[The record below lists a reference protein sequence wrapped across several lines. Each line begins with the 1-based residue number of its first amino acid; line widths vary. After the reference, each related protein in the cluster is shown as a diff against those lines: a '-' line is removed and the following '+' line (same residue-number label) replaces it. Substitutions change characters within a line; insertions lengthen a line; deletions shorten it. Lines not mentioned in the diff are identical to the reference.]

1 MKHWATLRT
10 FQLACLVVCLVAC
23 IGAGIA
29 NAQGSTPVR
38 TLGQSLDDLDVLI
51 EAIDK
56 HWSTERF
63 RTRVER
69 ASPFLIPLGAM
80 QKRDGVWRPEEFW
93 PIDGEVGRVTW
104 SVRGESIT
112 TLFETFRL
120 SLMAEH
126 TLRWECQGRSCG
138 NAAEWA
144 SRVFKERLL
153 YGRDEFMRYGAF
165 ENAQGDWVI
174 LYSAARTADRQYL
187 HVDIVRAR

>member
-1 MKHWATLRT
+1 MKQAAALRALLLT
-10 FQLACLVVCLVAC
+10 SLMACMAVW
-23 IGAGIA
+23 IA
-29 NAQGSTPVR
+29 NAQGSTSVR
-38 TLGQSLDDLDVLI
+38 VLGQSLDDLNVLLNTV
-51 EAIDK
+51 DN
-56 HWSTERF
+56 HWSTQRF

-69 ASPFLIPLGAM
+69 VSPFLIPLGAM

-93 PIDGEVGRVTW
+93 PIDGEIERVTW

-112 TLFETFRL
+112 NLFETFRL
-120 SLMAEH
+120 RLMAAH

-144 SRVFKERLL
+144 SRVFDERLL
-153 YGRDEFMRYGAF
+153 YGRDEFMRYAVF
-165 ENAQGDWVI
+165 ENNGGDWVI